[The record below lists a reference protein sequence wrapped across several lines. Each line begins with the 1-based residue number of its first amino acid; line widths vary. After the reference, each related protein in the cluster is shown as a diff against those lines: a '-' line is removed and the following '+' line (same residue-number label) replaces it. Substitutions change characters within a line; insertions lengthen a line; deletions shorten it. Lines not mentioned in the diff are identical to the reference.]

1 MTYVDST
8 ADGQKKFVED
18 VSYHDISCSNDGD
31 IASHAA
37 VIATGTCYRYLKP
50 EKKVMKKFE
59 KSKFVLTEH
68 SRWEAS
74 TVSRDSPGA
83 AWSWT
88 EIIPAGFLAYNNSS
102 PPL

>member
-1 MTYVDST
+1 MINMMIKIMTYVDST

-50 EKKVMKKFE
+50 EKV
-59 KSKFVLTEH
+59 H
-68 SRWEAS
+68 
-74 TVSRDSPGA
+74 
-83 AWSWT
+83 
-88 EIIPAGFLAYNNSS
+88 NSQTR
-102 PPL
+102 P